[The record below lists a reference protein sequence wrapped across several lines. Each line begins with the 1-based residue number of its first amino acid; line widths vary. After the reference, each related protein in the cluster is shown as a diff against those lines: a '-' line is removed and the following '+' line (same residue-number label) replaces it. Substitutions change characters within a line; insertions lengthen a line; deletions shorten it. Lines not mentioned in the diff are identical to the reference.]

1 MNADLTFWPVS
12 DRAETLSYSL
22 KYGVRIVAET
32 SLETEVCSHLALF
45 KIDPR
50 YLTTLDHFS
59 GACRVALIC
68 IVLFFSW
75 NRYRRKST
83 SPLQRNFFNYEISL
97 ILTLW
102 WSFPIFDYC
111 SFIQTFI
118 IPVQQLICKW
128 RNLRLFLGKI
138 LINNTAPFLRIEQ
151 RFECPH
157 RMFSQRCGEISTW
170 IFVKINCKL

>member
-111 SFIQTFI
+111 SFIQTF
-118 IPVQQLICKW
+118 
-128 RNLRLFLGKI
+128 LFQCNSLYANDVIWGFFSEKT

-170 IFVKINCKL
+170 IFVKINCEL